1 MTMYIKKKDNRPAVP
16 KICFRCQTRLGETQ
30 LRVVEVASDIR
41 TPASGELWL
50 CSTCVAEIQGVQ
62 PNNS

>member
-1 MTMYIKKKDNRPAVP
+1 MTMYIKKKDNRPTVP
-16 KICFRCQTRLGETQ
+16 KICFRCQTRLGETE
-30 LRVVEVASDIR
+30 LSVVEAGDIK

-50 CSTCVAEIQGVQ
+50 CSTCVAEIQGGQ